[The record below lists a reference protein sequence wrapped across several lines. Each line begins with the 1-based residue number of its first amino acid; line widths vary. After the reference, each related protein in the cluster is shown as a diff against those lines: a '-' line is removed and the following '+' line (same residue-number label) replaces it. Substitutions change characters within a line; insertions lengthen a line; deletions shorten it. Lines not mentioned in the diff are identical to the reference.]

1 MKILMTHIYVQSKGL
16 ITNEA
21 RIGQS
26 GITDANIPRK
36 RLPYLEVEYD
46 IQVNDFNKKT
56 IGSEV

>member
-1 MKILMTHIYVQSKGL
+1 MTHIYVQSKGL

-26 GITDANIPRK
+26 GITDANIPIK

-46 IQVNDFNKKT
+46 IQVKDFNKKT